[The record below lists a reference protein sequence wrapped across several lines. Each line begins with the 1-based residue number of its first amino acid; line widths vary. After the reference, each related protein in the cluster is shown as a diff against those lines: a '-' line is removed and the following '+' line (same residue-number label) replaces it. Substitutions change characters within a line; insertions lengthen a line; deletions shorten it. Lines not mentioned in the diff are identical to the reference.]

1 MTGRSDKTFNV
12 NIKRL
17 ALLVLPTW
25 LRRPLVC
32 AMIYAGVTP
41 LARMVQELR
50 TFRQTTGYRLR
61 HNGQTCYLRA
71 ILNDTFDPL
80 ERRIIIEDGWSV
92 SSQGQIIYQREQDLS
107 LSVPSR
113 RAEAAVILNRRGY
126 GGVNGYDFF
135 ITVPLSIRDYVD
147 EKRLHAIVDTYKL
160 ASKRWSINYK

>member
-1 MTGRSDKTFNV
+1 MSVYDID
-12 NIKRL
+12 IKRL
-17 ALLVLPTW
+17 ALLLLPSVL
-25 LRRPLVC
+25 RKPLVAALMQSAVHGC
-32 AMIYAGVTP
+32 SILHGRFM
-41 LARMVQELR
+41 RWSDDKK
-50 TFRQTTGYRLR
+50 YRLW

-92 SSQGQIIYQREQDLS
+92 SSLGQIIYQREQDLS

-113 RAEAAVILNRRGY
+113 RAEAAIILNRRGY